1 VKTLFLD
8 TETFCE
14 VPITNGTHAYAE
26 RAEVMLVPY
35 AWNDDEP
42 VVLDLT
48 VDATLA
54 QVQALVDEAD
64 EIVIHNSPFDR
75 TVLRWSGVDVPIEK
89 VHDTMVWAL
98 EHSLPA
104 SLGTLCEVLGLPA
117 DKAKDKAGKRLIQL
131 FCKPRPKNMKLRRA
145 WLDSHPQEWED
156 FKAYAASDIISMR
169 EVRKLLPK
177 WNEGHAE
184 RSLWLLDQVMNE
196 RGIAV
201 DQDLA
206 TAALRAFQRT
216 SASLAVETAALTN
229 GAVTSLTQRGRM
241 LTYLD
246 EEHDFVPLDMT
257 KGTVNAYLK
266 EGAAPLSDEVRKL
279 LEIRQQVAATS
290 PSKYKALLG
299 AVSSDGRLRGTIQF
313 CGASRTG
320 RDAGRIFQPQ
330 NLPRPVLDAD
340 VIETGIEAM
349 KADCEDLIWENVSEL
364 CTSAVRGC
372 LVAPPGRKL
381 VVADLSNIEG
391 RVLAWLAGESWK
403 LQAFR
408 DYDAGIGEDLYKIA
422 AGRILGK
429 PAADVTKA
437 ERQVSGKVPEL
448 SCGYGGSVGAFS
460 TMGALYG
467 VNLPEDQ
474 VVLIVRAWR
483 KAHRAV
489 VSFWY
494 DVEAAAKS
502 ALKDPSSSFKVRG
515 LTFDVRSHGP
525 FSWLRMRLPSGRYL
539 CYPGARVEG
548 SCEPCAGSGKVL
560 VGGFVEDGGAA
571 HYEICPTCHGSGKNR
586 SGLNSVVYL
595 GTNQYTRKWEE
606 LRTYGGKLVENATQA
621 VARDVLMHGVRLA
634 EAGGYGVVMR
644 VHDELLCETPDS
656 EDFTVEG
663 LSACMSRVPA
673 WAIGLPLAAAGFET
687 HRYRKDG

>member
-1 VKTLFLD
+1 MKILYLD

-48 VDATLA
+48 VDATLP

-75 TVLRWSGVDVPIEK
+75 TVLRWAGVDVPVGK

-104 SLGTLCEVLGLPA
+104 SLGTLGEVLGLPA

-145 WLDSHPQEWED
+145 WLDSHPQEWEE
-156 FKAYAASDIISMR
+156 FKAYAASDIVAMR
-169 EVRKLLPK
+169 EVRKLLPR

-206 TAALRAFQRT
+206 RAALRAFQRT

-229 GAVTSLTQRGRM
+229 GAVTSLTQRDRM
-241 LTYLD
+241 LAYLD

-266 EGAAPLSDEVRKL
+266 DGAAPLPDEVRKL

-340 VIETGIEAM
+340 VIEIGIEAM
-349 KADCEDLIWENVSEL
+349 KADCEDLIWSNVSEL
-364 CTSAVRGC
+364 CSSSVRGC

-408 DYDAGIGEDLYKIA
+408 DYDAGVGEDLYKIT

-429 PAADVTKA
+429 DPKDVTKA

-448 SCGYGGSVGAFS
+448 ACGYAGSVGAFS

-467 VNLPEDQ
+467 VSLPEDE
-474 VVLIVRAWR
+474 VLEIVRAWR
-483 KAHRAV
+483 KAHRAI

-494 DVEAAAKS
+494 DVEHAAKA
-502 ALKDPSSSFKVRG
+502 ALREPAGTFKVRG
-515 LTFDVRSHGP
+515 LTFSTGHAGP

-539 CYPGARVEG
+539 CYPGARIDDG
-548 SCEPCAGSGKVL
+548 KCEACSGTGKVL
-560 VGGFVEDGGAA
+560 VGGFVEDGGSARR
-571 HYEICPTCHGSGKNR
+571 EICPMCKGAGVTRTGGEQI
-586 SGLNSVVYL
+586 VYL
-595 GTNQYTRKWEE
+595 GVDQYSRRWSE
-606 LRTYGGKLVENATQA
+606 LRTYSGKLVENATQA

-634 EAGGYGVVMR
+634 EGAGYEVVMR
-644 VHDELLCETPDS
+644 VHDELLSETPDS

-663 LSACMSRVPA
+663 LSACMARVPA

-687 HRYRKDG
+687 YRYHKG

>member
-35 AWNDDEP
+35 AWNDDAP

-54 QVQALVDEAD
+54 QVRALVDEAD

-104 SLGTLCEVLGLPA
+104 SLGTLGEVLGLPA

-145 WLDSHPQEWED
+145 WLDSHPQEWEE

-216 SASLAVETAALTN
+216 SASLAKETADLTN

-349 KADCEDLIWENVSEL
+349 KADCEDLIWQNVSEL

-408 DYDAGIGEDLYKIA
+408 DYDAGIGEDLYKIT
-422 AGRILGK
+422 AGRILAK
-429 PAADVTKA
+429 EPKDVTKA

-448 SCGYGGSVGAFS
+448 ACGYGGSVGAFS

-467 VNLPEDQ
+467 VNLPEDE
-474 VVLIVRAWR
+474 VLDIVRAWR

-494 DVEAAAKS
+494 DVEYAAK
-502 ALKDPSSSFKVRG
+502 AAVREPTGTFKVRG
-515 LTFDVRSHGP
+515 LTFSTGHAGP

-539 CYPGARVEG
+539 CYPGAR
-548 SCEPCAGSGKVL
+548 L
-560 VGGFVEDGGAA
+560 DEDKQL
-571 HYEICPTCHGSGKNR
+571 T
-586 SGLNSVVYL
+586 YL

-687 HRYRKDG
+687 YRYKKSD